1 MKHIALSLVL
11 CQQDSIIHLD
21 AVVTKPG
28 FTMGP
33 PDADVRAAGVMSG
46 ADPYKELEL
55 YLEKVNEEIG
65 EVFEKWDTPLT
76 KKTINVIKLKT
87 PPDLIAPANLV
98 LPKIPTS
105 GKTRKYHSL
114 PRRIHQKNQNF
125 ILPENWLENLLS
137 EFNSIVSDELEE
149 SRQESKETIE
159 SVAKHS
165 VDDEVDLASISY
177 QNNLPDLISKSC
189 DDLQIQTGHQ
199 QTQTSPQ
206 SSSWRSDSSDCC
218 SVTSL
223 SSIEDG
229 ASAVSSTISTPVH
242 MPDYSSSSCNDFFYN
257 YSNLNLSPDQPS
269 FHSPLH
275 LHNDFVQSDSSSHV
289 RNENSAQSFNQN
301 CNTIPKSP
309 SVRRKDSMK
318 YRTETISDPNL
329 SRPERP
335 DTLPLRMNSP
345 ASLSDTPSSPSST
358 SLRIE
363 NISSELLTNKS
374 SSAPM
379 LKSDGSS
386 TSQKRVLKQPRS
398 QSDRHLTEIEANE
411 ACKWLRAAGFPQYA
425 QMFEDHQFPIDIKS
439 VQKDHPFLEPDS
451 LRSLFRRL
459 QCLNKCAKVKMNFP
473 LESINDSDS
482 EPDIAHSNMWTY
494 QKENQRWS
502 RLCNVQ
508 PFPVVS
514 EDISNA
520 SSPVDTDQSSLES
533 TINQAI
539 DLCTDDTPNDNIIK
553 PSDSSQDSSETK
565 EVSPGGETSIWHR
578 KTSSPA
584 SISVEKHNSFKSHKV
599 PGRASIIRW
608 HSFHNKT
615 LLEESQLKRKSV
627 LNSGQLISWLTVGQ
641 LHLLRRLSLLKLTAL
656 MDRYCPLTRSSGW
669 TWELPKFMTKKTKFH
684 HFKNNNSVFGVP
696 LLVNIQKT
704 GYALPKFII
713 SSFEW
718 LINNASDQIGIF
730 RKPGVKTR
738 IQKLREMADEVDF
751 KLDEVDSQQ
760 AYDVADLVK
769 QYFRELPEVLLTN
782 KSSETFMSI
791 FQHIPVESRLEAVS
805 CALVLLPDEHREA
818 LYLLLHFLRE
828 ISKHSKE
835 NQMTESN
842 LAVCFAPSLFHWNQS
857 GSSPYK
863 KNKTGIPDAK
873 ELTQNKAAHDCLFY
887 LIAHYDQVFSISK
900 DLLKQCN
907 FSYMDDSIPV
917 SLHELGNDIG
927 CNWRTYLKSCMT
939 AVVKEAKEKSR
950 GWVEFG
956 SHNKVDIYY
965 KKIPDE
971 HPLRLWK
978 IVTEVEAP
986 PKQVL
991 KRILWERQSWDPDL
1005 ASERTVLKLDSNIE
1019 VYNYVDKMLDPLP
1032 DRNFCVV
1039 RSWITEPTREACIIV
1054 ETSVEHSDAPLTP
1067 NAVRAIVLASRYL
1080 IEPCGS
1086 GKSRILHLS
1095 RVDIRGRTCE
1105 WYNKCYAYTCAKY
1118 LFNIRDSFS
1127 AGLYSNANARE
1138 SKV

>member
-1 MKHIALSLVL
+1 
-11 CQQDSIIHLD
+11 
-21 AVVTKPG
+21 
-28 FTMGP
+28 MGP
-33 PDADVRAAGVMSG
+33 PDADARAAGVMAG

-65 EVFEKWDTPLT
+65 EVFEKWDSPLT
-76 KKTINVIKLKT
+76 KNSVNVIKLKT
-87 PPDLIAPANLV
+87 PPDLIAPAHLV
-98 LPKIPTS
+98 IPKIPS
-105 GKTRKYHSL
+105 PGKSPSRKYHSL
-114 PRRIHQKNQNF
+114 PRKIDRKNKHF

-137 EFNSIVSDELEE
+137 EFNSIVSEELQE
-149 SRQESKETIE
+149 SRQDSNVEKKS
-159 SVAKHS
+159 SVK
-165 VDDEVDLASISY
+165 DDVDLANISY
-177 QNNLPDLISKSC
+177 QKNLPDLISKSC
-189 DDLQIQTGHQ
+189 DDLQTGNQ
-199 QTQTSPQ
+199 QTQTSTP

-229 ASAVSSTISTPVH
+229 ASVRSSATSTPEH
-242 MPDYSSSSCNDFFYN
+242 MPHYSYSSVNDDFLQN
-257 YSNLNLSPDQPS
+257 YSNLNLTPEQQLPP
-269 FHSPLH
+269 FHSSLH
-275 LHNDFVQSDSSSHV
+275 SNDLSQSDSSSQI
-289 RNENSAQSFNQN
+289 RRDSTGSQN

-329 SRPERP
+329 ARP
-335 DTLPLRMNSP
+335 DTLPLRINSP
-345 ASLSDTPSSPSST
+345 ASLSDTPSST

-363 NISSELLTNKS
+363 NISPELLSNKS

-379 LKSDGSS
+379 LKSDVSCGS
-386 TSQKRVLKQPRS
+386 QVRVLKQPRS
-398 QSDRHLTEIEANE
+398 QSDRHLTEIEASE

-425 QMFEDHQFPIDIKS
+425 QMFEDHQFPIDIKA

-508 PFPVVS
+508 PFPVVNDDS
-514 EDISNA
+514 SNA
-520 SSPVDTDQSSLES
+520 ESPVDSEILSLEN
-533 TINQAI
+533 TFNQVLEPCQ
-539 DLCTDDTPNDNIIK
+539 DESNVTK
-553 PSDSSQDSSETK
+553 PPESSKDESIEKKDSAPEN
-565 EVSPGGETSIWHR
+565 EHLNSIWQR
-578 KTSSPA
+578 KTSSPT
-584 SISVEKHNSFKSHKV
+584 SPTNEKHSFNSHKV
-599 PGRASIIRW
+599 PGKSSIIRW

-615 LLEESQLKRKSV
+615 LLEESQMKRKSV

-656 MDRYCPLTRSSGW
+656 MDRYCPVSRSSGW
-669 TWELPKFMTKKTKFH
+669 TWELPKFMTKKTKFS
-684 HFKNNNSVFGVP
+684 HFKNSNSVFGVP

-704 GYALPKFII
+704 GYALPRFII

-718 LINNASDQIGIF
+718 LINNASDQIGLF

-738 IQKLREMADEVDF
+738 IQKLREMADEADF
-751 KLDEVDSQQ
+751 RLDEVDSQQ

-791 FQHIPVESRLEAVS
+791 FLHIPDSFRLEAVS

-818 LYLLLHFLRE
+818 LYLLLHFLRQ
-828 ISKHSKE
+828 IAKHSQE

-857 GSSPYK
+857 GCSPYK
-863 KNKTGIPDAK
+863 KNKSGIPDAK

-917 SLHELGNDIG
+917 TLHELGNDIG

-939 AVVKEAKEKSR
+939 AVIKEAKEKSR
-950 GWVEFG
+950 GWVDFG
-956 SHNKVDIYY
+956 SHNKVDIHY
-965 KKIPDE
+965 KKINDE

-978 IVTEVEAP
+978 IVTEVS
-986 PKQVL
+986 L
-991 KRILWERQSWDPDL
+991 
-1005 ASERTVLKLDSNIE
+1005 
-1019 VYNYVDKMLDPLP
+1019 
-1032 DRNFCVV
+1032 
-1039 RSWITEPTREACIIV
+1039 
-1054 ETSVEHSDAPLTP
+1054 
-1067 NAVRAIVLASRYL
+1067 
-1080 IEPCGS
+1080 
-1086 GKSRILHLS
+1086 
-1095 RVDIRGRTCE
+1095 
-1105 WYNKCYAYTCAKY
+1105 
-1118 LFNIRDSFS
+1118 
-1127 AGLYSNANARE
+1127 
-1138 SKV
+1138 

>member
-1 MKHIALSLVL
+1 
-11 CQQDSIIHLD
+11 
-21 AVVTKPG
+21 
-28 FTMGP
+28 
-33 PDADVRAAGVMSG
+33 
-46 ADPYKELEL
+46 
-55 YLEKVNEEIG
+55 
-65 EVFEKWDTPLT
+65 
-76 KKTINVIKLKT
+76 
-87 PPDLIAPANLV
+87 
-98 LPKIPTS
+98 
-105 GKTRKYHSL
+105 
-114 PRRIHQKNQNF
+114 
-125 ILPENWLENLLS
+125 
-137 EFNSIVSDELEE
+137 
-149 SRQESKETIE
+149 
-159 SVAKHS
+159 
-165 VDDEVDLASISY
+165 
-177 QNNLPDLISKSC
+177 
-189 DDLQIQTGHQ
+189 
-199 QTQTSPQ
+199 
-206 SSSWRSDSSDCC
+206 
-218 SVTSL
+218 
-223 SSIEDG
+223 
-229 ASAVSSTISTPVH
+229 

-565 EVSPGGETSIWHR
+565 EISPGGETSIWHR

-599 PGRASIIRW
+599 PGRSSIIRW

-738 IQKLREMADEVDF
+738 IQKLRESENYKVNKDPHNITPYIMA
-751 KLDEVDSQQ
+751 L
-760 AYDVADLVK
+760 
-769 QYFRELPEVLLTN
+769 
-782 KSSETFMSI
+782 
-791 FQHIPVESRLEAVS
+791 
-805 CALVLLPDEHREA
+805 
-818 LYLLLHFLRE
+818 
-828 ISKHSKE
+828 
-835 NQMTESN
+835 
-842 LAVCFAPSLFHWNQS
+842 
-857 GSSPYK
+857 
-863 KNKTGIPDAK
+863 NKTGRP
-873 ELTQNKAAHDCLFY
+873 
-887 LIAHYDQVFSISK
+887 
-900 DLLKQCN
+900 
-907 FSYMDDSIPV
+907 
-917 SLHELGNDIG
+917 GNS
-927 CNWRTYLKSCMT
+927 T
-939 AVVKEAKEKSR
+939 
-950 GWVEFG
+950 
-956 SHNKVDIYY
+956 
-965 KKIPDE
+965 
-971 HPLRLWK
+971 
-978 IVTEVEAP
+978 
-986 PKQVL
+986 
-991 KRILWERQSWDPDL
+991 
-1005 ASERTVLKLDSNIE
+1005 
-1019 VYNYVDKMLDPLP
+1019 
-1032 DRNFCVV
+1032 
-1039 RSWITEPTREACIIV
+1039 
-1054 ETSVEHSDAPLTP
+1054 
-1067 NAVRAIVLASRYL
+1067 
-1080 IEPCGS
+1080 
-1086 GKSRILHLS
+1086 
-1095 RVDIRGRTCE
+1095 
-1105 WYNKCYAYTCAKY
+1105 
-1118 LFNIRDSFS
+1118 
-1127 AGLYSNANARE
+1127 
-1138 SKV
+1138 

>member
-1 MKHIALSLVL
+1 
-11 CQQDSIIHLD
+11 
-21 AVVTKPG
+21 
-28 FTMGP
+28 MGP
-33 PDADVRAAGVMSG
+33 PDADARAAGVMPG
-46 ADPYKELEL
+46 TDPYKELEL

-65 EVFEKWDTPLT
+65 EVFEKWDSPIT
-76 KKTINVIKLKT
+76 KKSINVVKLKT
-87 PPDLIAPANLV
+87 PPDLIAPQNLV
-98 LPKIPTS
+98 LPNIQ
-105 GKTRKYHSL
+105 GKLPTRKYHSL
-114 PRRIHQKNQNF
+114 PRRIKHKNQNF
-125 ILPENWLENLLS
+125 ILPPETWLENLLS

-149 SRQESKETIE
+149 SEHEGKVSKDKDTEYSNE
-159 SVAKHS
+159 DQVDQVAKH
-165 VDDEVDLASISY
+165 SY

-189 DDLQIQTGHQ
+189 DDLQTGHCQ
-199 QTQTSPQ
+199 QTQTSPP

-229 ASAVSSTISTPVH
+229 ASVLSSAASTPDRLA
-242 MPDYSSSSCNDFFYN
+242 DYSSSTVNDDFLHN
-257 YSNLNLSPDQPS
+257 YSNLNLSPDQTQSP
-269 FHSPLH
+269 FHSSIH
-275 LHNDFVQSDSSSHV
+275 SNDFVQSDSSSQV
-289 RNENSAQSFNQN
+289 RRDTAESFNQN

-309 SVRRKDSMK
+309 SVRRKDSMRH
-318 YRTETISDPNL
+318 RTETTSDPNL
-329 SRPERP
+329 ARP
-335 DTLPLRMNSP
+335 DTLPLRLNSP
-345 ASLSDTPSSPSST
+345 ASMSDTPSST
-358 SLRIE
+358 SLRLE

-386 TSQKRVLKQPRS
+386 QSQRRVLKQPRS
-398 QSDRHLTEIEANE
+398 QSDRHLTEIEASE

-425 QMFEDHQFPIDIKS
+425 QMFEDHQFPIDINS

-508 PFPVVS
+508 PFPV
-514 EDISNA
+514 A
-520 SSPVDTDQSSLES
+520 SDESSSAESPVDNETLSLQN
-533 TINQAI
+533 TINQVI
-539 DLCTDDTPNDNIIK
+539 DPPSPRENEGK
-553 PSDSSQDSSETK
+553 PSDNSPISHDENLDKK
-565 EVSPGGETSIWHR
+565 ELPFDNNEHLKLVWER
-578 KTSSPA
+578 KTSTPVSPT
-584 SISVEKHNSFKSHKV
+584 SPSNDKQSFNSHKV
-599 PGRASIIRW
+599 PGKSSIIRW

-615 LLEESQLKRKSV
+615 LLEESQLKRKSM
-627 LNSGQLISWLTVGQ
+627 LNSGQLISLLTVGQ

-656 MDRYCPLTRSSGW
+656 MDRYCPMSRSSGW
-669 TWELPKFMTKKTKFH
+669 TWELPKFMTKKTKFS
-684 HFKNNNSVFGVP
+684 HFKNSNSVFGVP

-704 GYALPKFII
+704 GYALPRFII

-738 IQKLREMADEVDF
+738 IQKLREMADEGDF

-791 FQHIPVESRLEAVS
+791 FQHIPDSFRLEAVS

-818 LYLLLHFLRE
+818 LYLLLHFLRQ
-828 ISKHSKE
+828 IAKHSTE

-857 GSSPYK
+857 ASSPYK
-863 KNKTGIPDAK
+863 KNKSGIPDAK

-887 LIAHYDQVFSISK
+887 LIAHYDQVFCISK

-917 SLHELGNDIG
+917 TLHELGNDIG

-939 AVVKEAKEKSR
+939 AVIKEAKEKSR
-950 GWVEFG
+950 GWVEFAT
-956 SHNKVDIYY
+956 HNKVDIFY
-965 KKIPDE
+965 KKISDE

-986 PKQVL
+986 PRQVL
-991 KRILWERQSWDPDL
+991 KRILWERSAWDPDL
-1005 ASERTVLKLDSNIE
+1005 AFERSVLKLDTNIE
-1019 VYNYVDKMLDPLP
+1019 VYNYVDRTLDPLP

-1039 RSWITEPTREACIIV
+1039 RSWITEPARDACIIV
-1054 ETSVEHSDAPLTP
+1054 ETSVEHADAPISP
-1067 NAVRAIVLASRYL
+1067 RSVRGIVLASRYL

-1086 GKSRILHLS
+1086 GRSRILHLS
-1095 RVDIRGRTCE
+1095 RIDVRGRTCE
-1105 WYNKCYAYTCAKY
+1105 WYNKAYAFDCAKY
-1118 LFNIRDSFS
+1118 VVNIRESFHR
-1127 AGLYSNANARE
+1127 AEGMLYDHPNARE